1 VSVAPRPPSE
11 PAPATGSTTPTRSI
25 LVIEDETTIAQAVAA
40 RLRSEGFAVEVA
52 TDGPGGITACERLRP
67 DLVVLDLMLPGI
79 DGLEVCRRLRSDP
92 RTSAVPIVM
101 LTAKGEETD
110 AVIGLAQGADDY
122 IRKPFGIK
130 ELVARVAA
138 RLRAAEVRR
147 EEDARKVAHYGDL
160 VIDSL
165 KHEVLLAGDEVRLTV
180 TEFKLLRH
188 LVRNPGRAFTRNE
201 LLDAVLGPDAFV
213 IDRNVDVHIATL
225 RKKLGDYGRCIL
237 TIRGLGYKL
246 SEQPVPAA
254 N

>member
-1 VSVAPRPPSE
+1 MKRPR
-11 PAPATGSTTPTRSI
+11 I
-25 LVIEDETTIAQAVAA
+25 LIVEDEPDLQELVRHHLARERYDVAA
-40 RLRSEGFAVEVA
+40 AGDGETALREAHRRV
-52 TDGPGGITACERLRP
+52 P

-79 DGLEVCRRLRSDP
+79 DGLEVCRRLKGDP
-92 RTSAVPIVM
+92 RTAAVPIVM

-122 IRKPFGIK
+122 IRKPFGVK

-147 EEDARKVAHYGDL
+147 GEDARKVAHYGDL
-160 VIDSL
+160 TVDSI
-165 KHEVLLAGDEVRLTV
+165 KHEVLLKARPVKLTV

-188 LVRNPGRAFTRNE
+188 LVFNPGRAWTRNE

-213 IDRNVDVHIATL
+213 IDRNVDVHVATL
-225 RKKLGDYGRCIL
+225 RRKLGAFGKCIQ

-246 SEQPVPAA
+246 RESPDADGE
-254 N
+254 